1 MFNEEFGMIHKT
13 FYRFMAQA
21 AKTRAIQRVVPAI
34 EQYEGVGARV
44 RRLIGNE
51 EVKNFTP
58 FLMFDHFQSS
68 GDAGFPEHPHAGQET
83 ITYCLQGSIA
93 HEDFLGNQGMLYPG
107 DLQFMTAGKA
117 IVHSE
122 MPVEGKD
129 GTPAVLLQLWVDLPE
144 ELKDCPPRY
153 RDLRE
158 WEIPKVNEQ
167 DGKLQI
173 KVVSGKLHGVELAK
187 DLAYTP
193 VEYYHFI
200 LKKGAKFEQE
210 LRPEFNYFLY
220 NMKGN
225 GLVLDGKKIKQYEN
239 VFFKR
244 DGNVISGKHSG
255 NADDVTEFIL
265 VGGEM
270 LDQEVVQHGPFVAVS
285 QNKIREIF
293 KNFQFAENGFEKRR
307 SWRTLISDGVTPEM
321 INGDLCGSMP
331 EREKARAEYL
341 AKKEGAS
348 KDEL

>member
-1 MFNEEFGMIHKT
+1 MIHKT

-44 RRLIGNE
+44 RRSIGNE

-173 KVVSGKLHGVELAK
+173 KVVSGKSHGVESAK

-225 GLVLDGKKIKQYEN
+225 GLELNGNQRVKEYEN
-239 VFFKR
+239 VFFKS
-244 DGNVISGKHSG
+244 DGGNVMTGEHVG
-255 NADDVTEFIL
+255 EENDTTEFLL
-265 VGGEM
+265 VGGQK
-270 LDQEVVQHGPFVAVS
+270 LDQTIVQYGPFISTSLAGIKHKV
-285 QNKIREIF
+285 KD
-293 KNFQFAENGFEKRR
+293 FQKSRNGFEQYKG
-307 SWRTLISDGVTPEM
+307 WKTLISEGVTEEM
-321 INGDLCGSMP
+321 INGPLKGSME
-331 EREKARAEYL
+331 ERERARNAYL
-341 AKKEGAS
+341 KNK
-348 KDEL
+348 L

>member
-1 MFNEEFGMIHKT
+1 
-13 FYRFMAQA
+13 MAERSRSID
-21 AKTRAIQRVVPAI
+21 KVIEGI
-34 EQYEGVGARV
+34 EQNEGAGARV
-44 RRLIGNE
+44 RRSIGNMSLR
-51 EVKNFTP
+51 NFNP
-58 FLMFDHFQSS
+58 FLMFDHFKAKSA
-68 GDAGFPEHPHAGQET
+68 AGFPEHPHSGMET
-83 ITYCLQGSIA
+83 ITYCLNGGIA
-93 HEDFLGNQGMLYPG
+93 HEDFTGSKGIIYPG
-107 DLQFMTAGKA
+107 DLQFMTAGKG

-122 MPVEGKD
+122 MPID
-129 GTPAVLLQLWVDLPE
+129 GPNGEPAELLQMWVDLPE
-144 ELKDCPPRY
+144 KLKEVPPRY

-158 WEIPKVNEQ
+158 WEIPRVNLHDGDLQVKV
-167 DGKLQI
+167 I
-173 KVVSGKLHGVELAK
+173 SGKSYGVESLH

-193 VEYYHFI
+193 VHFYHYT
-200 LKKGAKFEQE
+200 LKNGAEFKQE
-210 LRPEFNYFLY
+210 VVPEWNYFLY